1 MYIKPIN
8 VPIPVAPKRPKGIN
22 INSICFW
29 VNFLLLLL
37 LLMFNGLS
45 KSSIGSNNLFKL
57 DIVAKALLLDTL
69 GIDLIVKTDSI
80 DSLLLVAS
88 FLTTAFNSFRSIS

>member
-1 MYIKPIN
+1 MYQYHFVVCLKG
-8 VPIPVAPKRPKGIN
+8 PKGIN
-22 INSICFW
+22 INKVFAFEF
-29 VNFLLLLL
+29 NFLLLLL

-69 GIDLIVKTDSI
+69 GIESYC
-80 DSLLLVAS
+80 
-88 FLTTAFNSFRSIS
+88 